1 MTVSFHFLTKL
12 IQPILDMRPSHDET
26 DSDYQDKVK
35 FNRCIFISFVDLEQ
49 CPLNANSY
57 QVEEGANPVSE
68 GWTQLCEILEKYTAN
83 D

>member
-1 MTVSFHFLTKL
+1 MTVSFDFLAKF

-68 GWTQLCEILEKYTAN
+68 GWAYFNQLLEKYTSN